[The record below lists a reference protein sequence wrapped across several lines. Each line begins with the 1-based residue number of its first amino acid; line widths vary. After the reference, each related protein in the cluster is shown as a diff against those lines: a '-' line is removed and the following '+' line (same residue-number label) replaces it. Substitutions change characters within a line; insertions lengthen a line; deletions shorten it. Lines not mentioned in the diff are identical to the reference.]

1 MRNIKK
7 TAALALAGA
16 ATVAASLVA
25 GGGPAMAATTPIGA
39 CGGGSYHEIDHHAV
53 GDAVVHLLYNGTT
66 NCVVTWRNHPGDPI
80 YLQANI
86 EAQGGDGFH
95 VDDGVY
101 TTYAGPVKVNAAGT
115 CIRWGGVYGYDNNY
129 SSGWGHCG

>member
-1 MRNIKK
+1 MHTMKK
-7 TAALALAGA
+7 KALALAGA
-16 ATVAASLVA
+16 ATMAASLVA
-25 GGGPAMAATTPIGA
+25 IGATPAMAATTPIGA

-53 GDAVVHLLYNGTT
+53 GDAVVHLLYNGST
-66 NCVVTWRNHPGDPI
+66 NCVVTWRNHPGAKI

-95 VDDGVY
+95 VDGNLY
-101 TTYAGPVKVNAAGT
+101 TTYAGPVKVSAAKT
-115 CIRWGGVYGYDNNY
+115 CIRWGGVYGDHDNY